1 MIFRFQSPFD
11 SHNQILFLNINRS
24 NEIKDD
30 GAKNLGAS
38 LSNLK
43 GLTNLSIDLR

>member
-1 MIFRFQSPFD
+1 MIFRIQSPFY
-11 SHNQILFLNINRS
+11 SQNPNLFLNIYS
-24 NEIKDD
+24 NNQIGDD

-43 GLTNLSIDLR
+43 GLTNLSLDLE